1 MKRTSRIG
9 LGITLGLL
17 LGLPLGTV
25 YTVIAKS
32 PVEQESLPLKE
43 LRIFTDVYKRIKSD
57 YVEDIEDQKLI
68 EHAIRGMLTG
78 LDPHSNYMDAE
89 QFRELTID
97 TTGEFG
103 GLGIEVGME
112 DGFVKVISPIDDTPA
127 DKAGVQAGDLII
139 RLDETPV
146 KGLSLNEA
154 VEIMRGEVG
163 SDIELLIVRE
173 GEAQPLNI
181 VITRAVIKVQSV
193 RSRELDPGFG
203 YLRIAS
209 FQSRTSQ
216 NLVEQINK
224 LKENGPLKGVIL
236 DLRNNP
242 GGVLNGAVGVSDA
255 FLESGLIVYTEGR
268 IADSELRYD
277 ASPGDEIGGVPLIV
291 LVNGGSASASEIV
304 AGALQDHGRAL
315 ILGSKTFGKGSVQTI
330 LPLREGNALKM
341 TTARYYTP
349 KGTSIQA
356 DGIVPDIEISPLQLT
371 KREDSGFTRIRE
383 SDLSGH
389 LENADGDEQSEA
401 ADEEE
406 IPLAQSD
413 YELYEALNL
422 LKGMVLL
429 SKKN

>member
-25 YTVIAKS
+25 YTVVAKA
-32 PVEQESLPLKE
+32 PVEAESLPLKE

-57 YVEDIEDQKLI
+57 YVEDVDDQQLI

-78 LDPHSNYMDAE
+78 LDPHSNYMDVE
-89 QFRELTID
+89 QFRELTED

-127 DKAGVQAGDLII
+127 DRAGVESGDLII
-139 RLDETPV
+139 RLDDTPV

-154 VEIMRGEVG
+154 VDIMRGEVG

-173 GEAQPLNI
+173 GEDKPLNV
-181 VITRAVIKVQSV
+181 VITRAVIKVRSV
-193 RSRELDPGFG
+193 RSRELEPGFG
-203 YLRIAS
+203 YLRIAG
-209 FQSRTSQ
+209 FQSRTTQ
-216 NLVEQINK
+216 NLIEQIDE
-224 LKENGPLKGVIL
+224 LKENGPLKGVVL

-255 FLESGLIVYTEGR
+255 FLEKGLIVYTEGR

-341 TTARYYTP
+341 TTARYFTP

-356 DGIVPDIEISPLQLT
+356 DGITPDIEISPLQLS
-371 KREDSGFTRIRE
+371 KREDNGFSRIRE

-389 LENADGDEQSEA
+389 LENNEGAEEI
-401 ADEEE
+401 EEE
-406 IPLAQSD
+406 QDDEVPLAQSD

-429 SKKN
+429 SKRN

>member
-17 LGLPLGTV
+17 LGLPFGTV

-32 PVEQESLPLKE
+32 PVEQEPLPLKE

>member
-57 YVEDIEDQKLI
+57 YVEDIEDQNLI

-371 KREDSGFTRIRE
+371 KREDNGFTRIRE

>member
-9 LGITLGLL
+9 LGLLLGLM

-25 YTVIAKS
+25 YTVVAKS
-32 PVEQESLPLKE
+32 PVEPEALPLKE

-57 YVEDIEDQKLI
+57 YVEEVEDQKLI

-78 LDPHSNYMDAE
+78 LDPHSNYMDVE
-89 QFRELTID
+89 QFRALTID

-127 DKAGVQAGDLII
+127 DIAGVKAGDLII

-146 KGLSLNEA
+146 KGLTLNEA
-154 VEIMRGEVG
+154 VEIMRGEIG
-163 SDIELLIVRE
+163 TDIDLTIVRE
-173 GEAQPLNI
+173 GEDRPLNL
-181 VITRAVIKVQSV
+181 VITRAVIKMRSV
-193 RSRELDPGFG
+193 RSRELEPGYG
-203 YLRIAS
+203 YLRIAG
-209 FQSRTSQ
+209 FQSRTTQ
-216 NLVEQINK
+216 NLMEQIEK
-224 LKENGPLKGVIL
+224 LKENGPLKGVVL

-255 FLESGLIVYTEGR
+255 FLEKGLIVYTEGR
-268 IADSELRYD
+268 IADSELRYE
-277 ASPGDEIGGVPLIV
+277 ASPGDAIDDVPLIV

-356 DGIVPDIEISPLQLT
+356 DGITPDIEISPLQLS
-371 KREDSGFTRIRE
+371 KREDNGFARIRE

-389 LENADGDEQSEA
+389 LENTEDGEEQA
-401 ADEEE
+401 AEEPEE

-429 SKKN
+429 SKRN